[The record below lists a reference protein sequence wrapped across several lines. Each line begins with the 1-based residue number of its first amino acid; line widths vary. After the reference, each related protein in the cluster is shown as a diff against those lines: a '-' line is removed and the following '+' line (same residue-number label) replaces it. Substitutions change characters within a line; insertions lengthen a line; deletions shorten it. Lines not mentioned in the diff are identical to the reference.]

1 MQPSVYP
8 TRAPGARSR
17 APDVP
22 PGAGARPDRREA
34 IDAQPAHNRFP
45 GRADP
50 GEWTLFVEVE
60 RMTTTASLARK
71 LVVNDEPSI
80 TDAVL

>member
-1 MQPSVYP
+1 MHSWP
-8 TRAPGARSR
+8 TIGSR
-17 APDVP
+17 GGP
-22 PGAGARPDRREA
+22 
-34 IDAQPAHNRFP
+34 IL
-45 GRADP
+45 

-60 RMTTTASLARK
+60 RMTTAASLARK